1 MNNLL
6 VPECCICL
14 ESHYICKTSC
24 GHDICG
30 GCLIDLNDI
39 TCPLC
44 RATLTNLP
52 PSVKKNILKNNKHLE
67 QVLNDRVLDIRDLN
81 QFPYLDL

>member
-24 GHDICG
+24 G
-30 GCLIDLNDI
+30 CLVELKDI

-44 RATLTNLP
+44 RSTLTNLP
-52 PSVKKNILKNNKHLE
+52 PSIKKNILKNNKHLE
-67 QVLNDRVLDIRDLN
+67 QVLNDRILDIRDLN
-81 QFPYLDL
+81 QFPHLDS